1 MEVNLQLP
9 EHVSS
14 VFLKIRIWESE
25 CGRLFIASNAMHLF
39 PRNDLKALVET
50 GTLGDCF
57 FFSRAGWNGMRASS
71 TVAWAGDQNV
81 DFSYGD
87 GLFTTI
93 PAALRYLRR
102 IFLRV
107 H

>member
-1 MEVNLQLP
+1 MRSFMHCLESFL
-9 EHVSS
+9 VSYT
-14 VFLKIRIWESE
+14 
-25 CGRLFIASNAMHLF
+25 HYT
-39 PRNDLKALVET
+39 LKALVET
-50 GTLGDCF
+50 GKLGDCF

-93 PAALRYLRR
+93 PAALR
-102 IFLRV
+102 
-107 H
+107 

>member
-1 MEVNLQLP
+1 
-9 EHVSS
+9 
-14 VFLKIRIWESE
+14 
-25 CGRLFIASNAMHLF
+25 
-39 PRNDLKALVET
+39 LVET
-50 GTLGDCF
+50 GKLGDCF